1 MIGRSAESSVS
12 NAVSVLFLFSYKKVC
27 NPTGRRTI
35 GLQSFVHP
43 KIQCKESSPG
53 V

>member
-27 NPTGRRTI
+27 NLTGQQTI
-35 GLQSFVHP
+35 RLQTFVHS
-43 KIQCKESSPG
+43 KIQYKDSSPG